1 MLALYMLLAVGAGI
15 AMFDVLDDS
24 DSSSDED
31 SEEGEVPVDED
42 PDTLPEATTPEWE
55 GEDIRVTEDGED
67 PEMVAQEDVYRT
79 YLSTNPDDPHYYDS
93 TIVTVG
99 QGYNDAD
106 ADELIET
113 NYMDDT
119 SQAIRAEQGQDTV
132 EIGLGDYVD
141 VRTEDDATGDDV
153 AGEEGDTV
161 IVNLTADDLENAPR
175 LEVNDRGS
183 ITAEYDDHLPLFRA
197 SLGSQDNL
205 DINLPEGVEGSLGVV
220 EGHSEFYYG
229 TMATGAYTE
238 ENYALLL
245 FAPEGQTLPDDLV
258 SEEEYIYNGRTQYAP
273 EDVEG
278 VRIIGLLDLGED
290 YRGAWQDEPDFER
303 DRIDHTVGL
312 PNISQTV

>member
-31 SEEGEVPVDED
+31 SEEGEVPVGED

-67 PEMVAQEDVYRT
+67 PEMVVSEDVYRT
-79 YLSTNPDDPHYYDS
+79 YLNTDPDNPRYFDS

-99 QGYNDAD
+99 QGYNDSE

-119 SQAIRAEQGQDTV
+119 FQVIRAEQGQDTV

-175 LEVNDRGS
+175 LEVNDRGR

-205 DINLPEGVEGSLGVV
+205 EINLPEGVEGSLGVV
-220 EGHSEFYYG
+220 EGTSELYYG

-238 ENYALLL
+238 EHYALLL
-245 FAPEGQTLPDDLV
+245 FAPEGQTLPEDLT
-258 SEEEYIYNGRTQYAP
+258 SEEEYFYGRQIQYAP

>member
-31 SEEGEVPVDED
+31 TEEGEVPVGED

-67 PEMVAQEDVYRT
+67 PEMVVSEDVYRT
-79 YLSTNPDDPHYYDS
+79 YLNTDPDNPRYFDS

-99 QGYNDAD
+99 QGYNDSE

-119 SQAIRAEQGQDTV
+119 FQVIRAEQGQDTV

-175 LEVNDRGS
+175 LELNDRGR

-205 DINLPEGVEGSLGVV
+205 EINLPEGVEGSLGVV
-220 EGHSEFYYG
+220 EGTSELYYG

-238 ENYALLL
+238 EHYALLL
-245 FAPEGQTLPDDLV
+245 FAPEGQTLPEDLT
-258 SEEEYIYNGRTQYAP
+258 SEEEYIYGRQIQYAP

-290 YRGAWQDEPDFER
+290 YHGAWQDEPDFER

>member
-24 DSSSDED
+24 DSSSDDD
-31 SEEGEVPVDED
+31 SEEGEVPVGED

-67 PEMVAQEDVYRT
+67 PEMVVSEDVYRT
-79 YLSTNPDDPHYYDS
+79 YLNTDPDNPRYFDS

-99 QGYNDAD
+99 QGYNDSE

-113 NYMDDT
+113 NYMDDIY
-119 SQAIRAEQGQDTV
+119 QVIRAEQGQDTV

-175 LEVNDRGS
+175 LELNDRGR

-205 DINLPEGVEGSLGVV
+205 EINLPEGVEGSLGVV
-220 EGHSEFYYG
+220 EGTSELYYG

-238 ENYALLL
+238 EHYALLL
-245 FAPEGQTLPDDLV
+245 FAPEGQTLPEDLT
-258 SEEEYIYNGRTQYAP
+258 SEEEYIYGRQIQYAP

-290 YRGAWQDEPDFER
+290 YHGAWQDEPDFER

>member
-1 MLALYMLLAVGAGI
+1 MLALYMLLAVGTGI
-15 AMFDVLDDS
+15 AMFDILDDS

-79 YLSTNPDDPHYYDS
+79 YLNTDPDDPHYFDS
-93 TIVTVG
+93 TIVRVG
-99 QGYNDAD
+99 QGYNDSE

-119 SQAIRAEQGQDTV
+119 YQVIRAEQGQDTV

-153 AGEEGDTV
+153 AGEERDTV

-175 LEVNDRGS
+175 LELNDHGW

-205 DINLPEGVEGSLGVV
+205 EINLPEGVEGSLGVV
-220 EGHSEFYYG
+220 EGTSELYYG

-238 ENYALLL
+238 EHYALLL
-245 FAPEGQTLPDDLV
+245 FAPEGQTLPEDLT
-258 SEEEYIYNGRTQYAP
+258 SEEEYIYGRQIQYAP

-290 YRGAWQDEPDFER
+290 YHGAWQDEPDFER